1 MLDNG
6 DTPYVAVPVR
16 LLLSTGAELARTTT
30 NSAGRYAF
38 SGLAAGRY
46 TIVVDVPAGLRALGA
61 WASGSAAVELDA
73 RQMRVVAD
81 VLLSATT
88 NTSATASLSSTAQPT
103 ATPTAQPAAAQPA
116 APAVAQTRSPSYTGA
131 RSTRLALVGVAMLLL
146 GLVAIT
152 VTRRR
157 RTTHPRG

>member
-103 ATPTAQPAAAQPA
+103 TTPTPQATAQPA

-146 GLVAIT
+146 GLVAVT
-152 VTRRR
+152 ATRRR